1 MKIRHHELPLA
12 TEAPIQIVDVTQP
25 VRDLF
30 ADSGIR
36 DGIVTLISRHTTAYV
51 NLNEQ
56 EPMLQQDMLTHLKRL
71 VPRDGDYLHNENPV
85 DGRDNAHAHLMGLFM
100 NASETIP
107 IVNGELRLGS
117 WQSIFF
123 IELDGPRAERRL
135 SVHFMG
141 TE

>member
-1 MKIRHHELPLA
+1 MKISHHELPLA

-30 ADSGIR
+30 ARSNIR
-36 DGIVTLISRHTTAYV
+36 NGLVTLISRHTTAYV
-51 NLNEQ
+51 NLNER

-71 VPRDGDYLHNENPV
+71 VPRDGDYRHNENPV

-107 IVNGELRLGS
+107 IVDGELCLGR

>member
-1 MKIRHHELPLA
+1 MKISHHDISLR
-12 TEAPIQIVDVTQP
+12 TQAPIQIIDVTRQ
-25 VRDLF
+25 VKDLF

-36 DGIVTLISRHTTAYV
+36 NGICTLISRHTTACV

-56 EPMLQQDMLTHLKRL
+56 EPMLQRDMLTHLKRL

-85 DGRDNAHAHLMGLFM
+85 DGRDNAHSHLMGLFM

-107 IVNGELRLGS
+107 IVDGALVLGT

-123 IELDGPRAERRL
+123 IELDGPRPERHL
-135 SVHFMG
+135 TVHFMG
-141 TE
+141 TD